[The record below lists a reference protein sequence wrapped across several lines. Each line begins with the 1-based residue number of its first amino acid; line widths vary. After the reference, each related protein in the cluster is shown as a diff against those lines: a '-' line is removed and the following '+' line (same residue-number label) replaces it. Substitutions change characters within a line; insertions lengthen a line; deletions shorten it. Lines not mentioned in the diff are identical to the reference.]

1 MGCVITFEAEGALAG
16 AAVRLG
22 AAQVAGWSEAE
33 ERLADAATHPG
44 EGEIEQV
51 SGRILAGE
59 DPLGE
64 AFCRLRG
71 PAQRRP
77 SGQTFTPAPVVRSMV
92 GWAAHT
98 LAPARV
104 VDPGTGSAR
113 FLVAAGRRWP
123 EATLLGVET
132 DPLAAMI
139 GRATLA
145 AVGMAGRAR
154 ITLGDYRSLRLAPA
168 GGPTLF
174 LGNPPYVR
182 HHQIPAGWKS
192 WLRSAAAG
200 QGLAASGLA
209 GLHVHFFL
217 ATALHAVPGDGGVLV
232 TAAEWLDVNYGSLVR
247 SLLLG
252 PLGGQSVHLLDPAV
266 PAFADAAATTA
277 ITCFRPGS
285 RPTSLRLRRV
295 AQLAD
300 LGELQ
305 GGTAVPAPVL
315 RAESRWTPLTGQT
328 APTGGAAGG
337 SAGTAGAAAGSA
349 GTAAGSVG
357 TAGFAEAVAATGTA
371 GVNGTAK
378 AAGSEAGA
386 ARAARP
392 GRPPAGH
399 VELGELCRVHRG
411 QVTGANKVWVTAGN
425 PAGLPGRY
433 LFPAVTR
440 ASELFRAGSTLATV
454 ERLRSVIDLPADL
467 AELTPAEF
475 ALVTRFLAEA
485 EAAGAA
491 GSYIA
496 CHRNPWWRVR
506 LRVPAPILATYM
518 ARRPPAF
525 VRNLAGARHVNI
537 AHGLYPRE
545 PLPPATLDGLAA
557 YLRRSVTP
565 GQGRTYAG
573 GLTKFEPGEMERLP
587 VPVPAL
593 LPAYASPAAAST
605 AAASTA
611 GTSTAGTPTAGTPT
625 ADTSAACAPPAATTP
640 GGPS

>member
-1 MGCVITFEAEGALAG
+1 MGCVPTFEAEEALAG
-16 AAVRLG
+16 MAVRLG

-33 ERLADAATHPG
+33 QRLADVASYPTV
-44 EGEIEQV
+44 GEISQV
-51 SGRILAGE
+51 RSQILAGE

-77 SGQTFTPAPVVRSMV
+77 SGQTFTPGPVVQGMV
-92 GWAAHT
+92 GWAART
-98 LAPARV
+98 LVPARV

-113 FLVAAGRRWP
+113 FLAAAGRRWP
-123 EATLLGVET
+123 ETALLGVET
-132 DPLAAMI
+132 DPLAAML

-145 AVGMAGRAR
+145 AAGMAGRAG
-154 ITLGDYRSLRLAPA
+154 ITLGDYRSLRLAPVT
-168 GGPTLF
+168 GPTLF

-217 ATALHAVPGDGGVLV
+217 ATALHAVPGDAGVLV

-266 PAFADAAATTA
+266 PAFTDAAATTA
-277 ITCFRPGS
+277 ITCFLPGS
-285 RPTSLRLRRV
+285 HPASLRLRRV
-295 AQLAD
+295 ARLAD
-300 LGELQ
+300 LGELA

-315 RAESRWTPLTGQT
+315 RVASRWTPLVSQ
-328 APTGGAAGG
+328 AASVAG
-337 SAGTAGAAAGSA
+337 SAA
-349 GTAAGSVG
+349 GTAAGAAGAASSVG
-357 TAGFAEAVAATGTA
+357 TVAVDGAAGAVTGTA
-371 GVNGTAK
+371 GVLGTVGFSGTART
-378 AAGSEAGA
+378 AWAT
-386 ARAARP
+386 RR
-392 GRPPAGH
+392 GRLPAGR

-440 ASELFRAGSTLATV
+440 ASELFRAEGTLATTA
-454 ERLRSVIDLPADL
+454 RLRSVIDLPADL
-467 AELTPAEF
+467 GELAPAEL

-496 CHRNPWWRVR
+496 CHRKPWWRVR
-506 LRVPAPILATYM
+506 LRAPAPILATYM

-537 AHGLYPRE
+537 AHGLYPRQ
-545 PLPPATLDGLAA
+545 PLPPAALDGLAA
-557 YLRRSVTP
+557 YLRRSVAP

-587 VPVPAL
+587 VPAPAL
-593 LPAYASPAAAST
+593 LPAYAPAALAVP
-605 AAASTA
+605 A
-611 GTSTAGTPTAGTPT
+611 TPP
-625 ADTSAACAPPAATTP
+625 
-640 GGPS
+640 